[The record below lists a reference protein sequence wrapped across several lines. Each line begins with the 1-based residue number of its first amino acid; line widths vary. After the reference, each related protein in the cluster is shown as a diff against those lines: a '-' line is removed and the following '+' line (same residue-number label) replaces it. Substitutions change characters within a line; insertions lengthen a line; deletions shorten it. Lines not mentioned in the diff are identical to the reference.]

1 MRWWPQFNASRFKRS
16 NYPRYPHPI
25 HCKDGLFKNVRTQ
38 PPVNTPSHAI
48 RNGTSQISL
57 CEHRCRNTKA
67 RTPNRQKEKDSL
79 ARAHRTSELDGL
91 LVLELSPRSIRGPK
105 TELVTVQLNFD
116 VRAIQHSL
124 RALCVGL
131 AFTPATARF
140 CTIQRDGEREDGPL
154 LW

>member
-1 MRWWPQFNASRFKRS
+1 VSTDAVTQKPAPQTGK
-16 NYPRYPHPI
+16 
-25 HCKDGLFKNVRTQ
+25 KK
-38 PPVNTPSHAI
+38 
-48 RNGTSQISL
+48 
-57 CEHRCRNTKA
+57 K
-67 RTPNRQKEKDSL
+67 KDSL
-79 ARAHRTSELDGL
+79 ARAHRASELDGL

-131 AFTPATARF
+131 AFTPAAAAARF